1 MKKYVQGILLDV
13 GCGSSNYRQYCLEAT
28 QIRQYWGV
36 DYPAWQNNLM
46 KGDALTSASGFVK
59 VLYRHRPARPDVWG
73 DGCELGIRDGSI
85 DTVLSFGVLEHI
97 EKYEAYI
104 RECIRVLRDGGCMI
118 MTIPFLYQAHG
129 GDDARDDFVRWTRWG
144 IEKALVSKGLSIVEI
159 RPFGGVGTM
168 LSQLMNSYL
177 IKRLNLYN
185 GRLLV
190 FKMALG
196 AGLSLLFLAGNVI
209 CLGLDALDSDH
220 HYACGFHVVARKA

>member
-1 MKKYVQGILLDV
+1 MIGGLAAKTAAFLTRTPFYPYFLFFRAEKLGNEHLLKKYVQGILLDV

-144 IEKALVSKGLSIVEI
+144 IEKALVSKGLSIV
-159 RPFGGVGTM
+159 
-168 LSQLMNSYL
+168 
-177 IKRLNLYN
+177 
-185 GRLLV
+185 
-190 FKMALG
+190 
-196 AGLSLLFLAGNVI
+196 
-209 CLGLDALDSDH
+209 
-220 HYACGFHVVARKA
+220 